1 MVVPHRRLSA
11 FLLLLLALARL
22 GLRRLALRGRKQR
35 AKVQRG
41 RGGGCCTVGA
51 HCARGLLQAYHHP
64 ATSVFRD
71 KTRRHTGKSQSTRP
85 PNSTRSGQRPP
96 ATLPIA
102 PPTRAETARHGSWAP
117 WQLGAMAAGHHGS
130 WAPWQLGS
138 PSSACARAASRKAAS
153 GQPLGS
159 TCAQHMSH
167 ITHRRSRH
175 AHLMCHSPAAHSVTS
190 ASAVAAAVRH
200 PCSCIGSPCLRHSVH
215 SASIAH
221 LRVCAPGIVDQAQRG
236 RQTTELI

>member
-96 ATLPIA
+96 ATLPRQPRSQSRRPHA
-102 PPTRAETARHGSWAP
+102 QKR
-117 WQLGAMAAGHHGS
+117 QAMAAGRHGS

>member
-1 MVVPHRRLSA
+1 MAGYQAAAGVIGIVAMVVPHRRLSA

-117 WQLGAMAAGHHGS
+117 WQLGAMAAGRHGS
-130 WAPWQLGS
+130 WAPWQLGAMVAGRHGS
-138 PSSACARAASRKAAS
+138 WAHR
-153 GQPLGS
+153 PL
-159 TCAQHMSH
+159 
-167 ITHRRSRH
+167 R
-175 AHLMCHSPAAHSVTS
+175 
-190 ASAVAAAVRH
+190 
-200 PCSCIGSPCLRHSVH
+200 
-215 SASIAH
+215 
-221 LRVCAPGIVDQAQRG
+221 APGPRRARPRPASHWGPPVRN
-236 RQTTELI
+236 T